1 MVVCL
6 LFHSKENLYKAFAD
20 RVFHHRLE
28 SCALSRD
35 PGPST
40 KKAAVVCQKVT
51 LPVSVGGGATKRGD
65 DAVVSVSGVAVTTAE
80 SLSS

>member
-1 MVVCL
+1 M
-6 LFHSKENLYKAFAD
+6 FTYAGT
-20 RVFHHRLE
+20 RVSRE
-28 SCALSRD
+28 SHN
-35 PGPST
+35 
-40 KKAAVVCQKVT
+40 VT

>member
-1 MVVCL
+1 MCVSV
-6 LFHSKENLYKAFAD
+6 FHSKENLCKTFAD

-35 PGPST
+35 PINPST
-40 KKAAVVCQKVT
+40 KKATVLCQKVT